1 MSKYLGIDF
10 GLKRIG
16 LSITDQEKIFA
27 FPLTTI
33 EYNNAFNFFTDL
45 FFKEE
50 ISKVIIGYP
59 KRLSGVDSEIESS
72 IKIFITKFKKQFP
85 AIEIER
91 FDERFTS
98 KLASKAI
105 VSSGLGKKKRSN
117 KSLIDKVSA
126 AIILQD
132 YLTYNKSNL

>member
-1 MSKYLGIDF
+1 MSKYLGVDF

-33 EYNNAFNFFTDL
+33 EFDNAFNFFKDL
-45 FFKEE
+45 FLKEE
-50 ISKVIIGYP
+50 ISKLIIGYP
-59 KRLSGVDSEIESS
+59 KRLSGVDSDIESS

-85 AIEIER
+85 AIEIKR

-105 VSSGLGKKKRSN
+105 VSSGLGKKKRSD

>member
-1 MSKYLGIDF
+1 MSKYLGVDF

-33 EYNNAFNFFTDL
+33 EFDNAFNFFKDL

-50 ISKVIIGYP
+50 VSKVIIGYP
-59 KRLSGVDSEIESS
+59 KRLSGVDSDIESS

-85 AIEIER
+85 EIEIER

-98 KLASKAI
+98 KLASKVI
-105 VSSGLGKKKRSN
+105 VSSGLGKKKRSD

>member
-1 MSKYLGIDF
+1 MSKYLGVDF

-33 EYNNAFNFFTDL
+33 EFDNAFNFFKDL
-45 FFKEE
+45 FLKEE

-59 KRLSGVDSEIESS
+59 KRLSGVDSDIESS
-72 IKIFITKFKKQFP
+72 IKIFIKKFKKQFP

-105 VSSGLGKKKRSN
+105 VSSGLGKKKRSD
-117 KSLIDKVSA
+117 KSLIDRVSA
-126 AIILQD
+126 SIILQD

>member
-33 EYNNAFNFFTDL
+33 EFDNAFNFFQDL
-45 FFKEE
+45 FLKEE
-50 ISKVIIGYP
+50 VSKVIIGYP
-59 KRLSGVDSEIESS
+59 KRLSGIDSDIESS
-72 IKIFITKFKKQFP
+72 IKIFITKFNKQFP
-85 AIEIER
+85 EIEIER

-105 VSSGLGKKKRSN
+105 FSSGLGKKKRSD

>member
-1 MSKYLGIDF
+1 MSKYLGVDF
-10 GLKRIG
+10 GLKRMG
-16 LSITDQEKIFA
+16 LSITDEEKIFA

-33 EYNNAFNFFTDL
+33 EFDNAFNFFKDL

-50 ISKVIIGYP
+50 VSKVIIGYP
-59 KRLSGVDSEIESS
+59 KRLSGVDSDIESS

-85 AIEIER
+85 EIEIER

-105 VSSGLGKKKRSN
+105 VSSGLGKKKRSD

>member
-1 MSKYLGIDF
+1 MSKYLGVDF

-33 EYNNAFNFFTDL
+33 EFNGAFDFLKNL
-45 FFKEE
+45 FLKEE
-50 ISKVIIGYP
+50 VSKVVIGYP
-59 KRLSGVDSEIESS
+59 KRLSGVDSDIERS
-72 IKIFITKFKKQFP
+72 IKIFIKKFKKQFP

-105 VSSGLGKKKRSN
+105 VSSGLGKKKRSD

>member
-1 MSKYLGIDF
+1 MSKYLGVDF

-33 EYNNAFNFFTDL
+33 EFDNAFNFFKDL
-45 FFKEE
+45 FLKEE

-59 KRLSGVDSEIESS
+59 KRLSGVDSDIEIS
-72 IKIFITKFKKQFP
+72 IKIFIKKFKNQFP

-105 VSSGLGKKKRSN
+105 VSSGLGKKKRSD

>member
-33 EYNNAFNFFTDL
+33 EFDNAFNFFQDL
-45 FFKEE
+45 FLKEE
-50 ISKVIIGYP
+50 VSKVIIGYP
-59 KRLSGVDSEIESS
+59 KRLSGVDSDIESS
-72 IKIFITKFKKQFP
+72 IKIFITKFNKQFP
-85 AIEIER
+85 EIEIER

-105 VSSGLGKKKRSN
+105 VSSGLGKKKRSD

>member
-1 MSKYLGIDF
+1 MSKYLGVDF

-33 EYNNAFNFFTDL
+33 EFNGAFDFLKNL
-45 FFKEE
+45 FLKEE
-50 ISKVIIGYP
+50 VSKVVIGYP
-59 KRLSGVDSEIESS
+59 KRLSGVDSDIESS

-85 AIEIER
+85 TIEIER

-105 VSSGLGKKKRSN
+105 VSSGLGKKKRSD

>member
-1 MSKYLGIDF
+1 MSKYLGVDF

-27 FPLTTI
+27 FPLKTI
-33 EYNNAFNFFTDL
+33 ENNNAFNFFKD
-45 FFKEE
+45 FFLKEE
-50 ISKVIIGYP
+50 ISKLIIGYP
-59 KRLSGVDSEIESS
+59 KRFSGDDSDIESS

-85 AIEIER
+85 EIEIER

-98 KLASKAI
+98 KLATKAI
-105 VSSGLGKKKRSN
+105 ISSGLGKKKRSD

>member
-33 EYNNAFNFFTDL
+33 EFNGAFDFLKNL
-45 FFKEE
+45 FLKEE
-50 ISKVIIGYP
+50 VSKVVIGYP
-59 KRLSGVDSEIESS
+59 KRLSGVDSDIESS

-85 AIEIER
+85 TIEIER

-105 VSSGLGKKKRSN
+105 VSSGLGKKKRSD

>member
-1 MSKYLGIDF
+1 MSKYLGVDF

-27 FPLTTI
+27 FPLKTI
-33 EYNNAFNFFTDL
+33 ENNNAFNFFKD
-45 FFKEE
+45 FFLKEE

-59 KRLSGVDSEIESS
+59 KRLSGIDSEIESS

-85 AIEIER
+85 EIEIER

-98 KLASKAI
+98 KLATKAI
-105 VSSGLGKKKRSN
+105 ISSGLGKKKRSD

>member
-1 MSKYLGIDF
+1 MYKYLGVDF

-33 EYNNAFNFFTDL
+33 EFDGAFNFLNNL
-45 FFKEE
+45 FLKEE
-50 ISKVIIGYP
+50 VSKVVIGYP
-59 KRLSGVDSEIESS
+59 KRLSGVDSDIESS
-72 IKIFITKFKKQFP
+72 IKIFIKKFKKQFP

-105 VSSGLGKKKRSN
+105 VSSGLGKKKRSD

>member
-1 MSKYLGIDF
+1 MSKYLGVDF

-16 LSITDQEKIFA
+16 LSITDQEKIFS

-33 EYNNAFNFFTDL
+33 EYDNAFNFFKDL
-45 FFKEE
+45 FLKEQV
-50 ISKVIIGYP
+50 SKVIIGYP
-59 KRLSGVDSEIESS
+59 KRLSGLDSNIESS
-72 IKIFITKFKKQFP
+72 IKIFIKKFQIEFP
-85 AIEIER
+85 GIEIKR

-98 KLASKAI
+98 KIASKAI
-105 VSSGLGKKKRSN
+105 VSSGLGKKKRSK

>member
-1 MSKYLGIDF
+1 MSKYLGVDF

-33 EYNNAFNFFTDL
+33 EFNGAFDFLKNL
-45 FFKEE
+45 FLEE
-50 ISKVIIGYP
+50 EVSKVVIGYP
-59 KRLSGVDSEIESS
+59 KRLSGVDSDIESS
-72 IKIFITKFKKQFP
+72 IKIFIKKFKKQFP

-105 VSSGLGKKKRSN
+105 VSSGLGKKKRSD

>member
-1 MSKYLGIDF
+1 MSKYLGVDF

-33 EYNNAFNFFTDL
+33 EFDNAFNFFKDL
-45 FFKEE
+45 FLKEE

-59 KRLSGVDSEIESS
+59 KRLSGVDSDIESS

-98 KLASKAI
+98 KLASKVI
-105 VSSGLGKKKRSN
+105 LSSGLGKKKRSK

-126 AIILQD
+126 TIILQD
-132 YLTYNKSNL
+132 YLTFNKSNL

>member
-1 MSKYLGIDF
+1 MSKYLGVDF

-33 EYNNAFNFFTDL
+33 EFDNAFNFFKNL

-50 ISKVIIGYP
+50 VSKVIIGYP

-85 AIEIER
+85 EIEIER

-98 KLASKAI
+98 KLATKAI
-105 VSSGLGKKKRSN
+105 ISSGLGKKKRSD

>member
-1 MSKYLGIDF
+1 MSKYLAIDF

-33 EYNNAFNFFTDL
+33 EYDNAFNFFMDL
-45 FFKEE
+45 FLKEE

-72 IKIFITKFKKQFP
+72 IKIFIIKFKNKFP

-98 KLASKAI
+98 KLASRVIA
-105 VSSGLGKKKRSN
+105 SSGLGKKKRSN

>member
-16 LSITDQEKIFA
+16 LSITDKEKIFA

-33 EYNNAFNFFTDL
+33 EFDNAFNFFKDL

-50 ISKVIIGYP
+50 VSKVIIGYP
-59 KRLSGVDSEIESS
+59 KRLSGVDSDIESS

-85 AIEIER
+85 EIEIER

-105 VSSGLGKKKRSN
+105 VSSGLGKRK
-117 KSLIDKVSA
+117 D
-126 AIILQD
+126 
-132 YLTYNKSNL
+132 LTSR

>member
-1 MSKYLGIDF
+1 MSKYLGVDF

-33 EYNNAFNFFTDL
+33 EFNAAFDFLKNL
-45 FFKEE
+45 FLKEE
-50 ISKVIIGYP
+50 VSKVVIGYP
-59 KRLSGVDSEIESS
+59 KRLSGVDSDIESS

-85 AIEIER
+85 TIEIER

-105 VSSGLGKKKRSN
+105 VSSGLGKKKRSD

>member
-1 MSKYLGIDF
+1 MSKYLGVDF

-33 EYNNAFNFFTDL
+33 EFNGAFDFLKNL
-45 FFKEE
+45 FLKEE
-50 ISKVIIGYP
+50 VSKVVIGYP
-59 KRLSGVDSEIESS
+59 KRLSGVDSDIESS

-85 AIEIER
+85 EIEIER

-105 VSSGLGKKKRSN
+105 VSSGLGKKKRSD

>member
-16 LSITDQEKIFA
+16 LSITDKEKIFA

-33 EYNNAFNFFTDL
+33 EFHNAFNFFKDL

-50 ISKVIIGYP
+50 VSKVIIGYP
-59 KRLSGVDSEIESS
+59 KRLSGVDSDIESS

-85 AIEIER
+85 EIEIER

-105 VSSGLGKKKRSN
+105 VSSGLGKKKRSD

>member
-1 MSKYLGIDF
+1 MSKYLGVDF

-27 FPLTTI
+27 FPLTII
-33 EYNNAFNFFTDL
+33 EFDNAFNFFKNL

-50 ISKVIIGYP
+50 VSKVIIGYP
-59 KRLSGVDSEIESS
+59 KRLSGVDSDIESS

-85 AIEIER
+85 EIEIER

-98 KLASKAI
+98 KLATKAI
-105 VSSGLGKKKRSN
+105 ISSGLGKKKRSD

>member
-16 LSITDQEKIFA
+16 LSITDKEKIFA

-33 EYNNAFNFFTDL
+33 EFDNAFNFFKDL

-50 ISKVIIGYP
+50 VSKVIIGYP
-59 KRLSGVDSEIESS
+59 KRLSGVDSDIESS
-72 IKIFITKFKKQFP
+72 IKIFITKFNKQFP
-85 AIEIER
+85 EIEIER

-105 VSSGLGKKKRSN
+105 FSSGLGKKKRSD

>member
-10 GLKRIG
+10 GLKRVG
-16 LSITDQEKIFA
+16 LSITDKEKIFA
-27 FPLTTI
+27 FPLITI
-33 EYNNAFNFFTDL
+33 EYNNVFNFFTDL
-45 FFKEE
+45 FLKEE

-59 KRLSGVDSEIESS
+59 KRLSGVDSDIESS
-72 IKIFITKFKKQFP
+72 IKIFIKKFKKQFP

-98 KLASKAI
+98 KLASKVI
-105 VSSGLGKKKRSN
+105 LSSGLGKKKRSK

-126 AIILQD
+126 TIILQD
-132 YLTYNKSNL
+132 YLTFNKSNL

>member
-1 MSKYLGIDF
+1 MSKYLGVDF

-33 EYNNAFNFFTDL
+33 EHDNAFNFFKD
-45 FFKEE
+45 FFLKEE

-59 KRLSGVDSEIESS
+59 KRLSGDDSDIESS

-85 AIEIER
+85 EIEIER

-105 VSSGLGKKKRSN
+105 VSSGLGKKKRSD

>member
-1 MSKYLGIDF
+1 MSKYLGVDF

-33 EYNNAFNFFTDL
+33 EFDNAFNFFKDL

-50 ISKVIIGYP
+50 VSKVIIGYP

-85 AIEIER
+85 EIEIER

-105 VSSGLGKKKRSN
+105 VSSGLGKKKRSD

-132 YLTYNKSNL
+132 YLSYNKSNL

>member
-33 EYNNAFNFFTDL
+33 EFDNAFNFFQDL
-45 FFKEE
+45 FLKEE
-50 ISKVIIGYP
+50 VSKVIIGYP
-59 KRLSGVDSEIESS
+59 KRLSGVDSDIESS

-85 AIEIER
+85 EIEIER

-105 VSSGLGKKKRSN
+105 VSSGLGKKKRSD

>member
-1 MSKYLGIDF
+1 MSKYLGVDF

-33 EYNNAFNFFTDL
+33 EFDNAFNFFKDL
-45 FFKEE
+45 FLKEE

-59 KRLSGVDSEIESS
+59 KRLSGVDSDIESS

-85 AIEIER
+85 AIEIKR

-105 VSSGLGKKKRSN
+105 VSSGLGKKKRSD

>member
-1 MSKYLGIDF
+1 MSKYLGVDF

-27 FPLTTI
+27 FPLKTI
-33 EYNNAFNFFTDL
+33 ENNNAFNFFKD
-45 FFKEE
+45 FFLKEE

-59 KRLSGVDSEIESS
+59 KRLSGVDSDIESS

-85 AIEIER
+85 EIEIER

-105 VSSGLGKKKRSN
+105 VSSGLGKKKRSD

>member
-33 EYNNAFNFFTDL
+33 EFDNAFNFFKDL

-50 ISKVIIGYP
+50 VSKVIIGYP
-59 KRLSGVDSEIESS
+59 KRLSGVDSDIESS

-85 AIEIER
+85 EIEIER

-98 KLASKAI
+98 ILASKAI
-105 VSSGLGKKKRSN
+105 VSSGLGKKKRSD

>member
-1 MSKYLGIDF
+1 MSKYLGVDF

-33 EYNNAFNFFTDL
+33 EFDNAFNFFKNL

-50 ISKVIIGYP
+50 VSKVIIGYP
-59 KRLSGVDSEIESS
+59 KRLSGVDSDIESS

-85 AIEIER
+85 EIEIER

-98 KLASKAI
+98 KLATKAI
-105 VSSGLGKKKRSN
+105 ISSGLGKKKRSD

>member
-1 MSKYLGIDF
+1 MSKYLGVDF

-16 LSITDQEKIFA
+16 LSITDQENIFA

-33 EYNNAFNFFTDL
+33 EFNGAFDFLKNL
-45 FFKEE
+45 FLKEE
-50 ISKVIIGYP
+50 VSKVVIGYP
-59 KRLSGVDSEIESS
+59 KRLSGVDSDIESS

-85 AIEIER
+85 AIEIKR

-105 VSSGLGKKKRSN
+105 VSSGLGKKKRSD

>member
-33 EYNNAFNFFTDL
+33 EYNNAFNFFKDL
-45 FFKEE
+45 FLKEE
-50 ISKVIIGYP
+50 ISKAIIGYP
-59 KRLSGVDSEIESS
+59 KRLSGADSEIESS
-72 IKIFITKFKKQFP
+72 IKIFITKFKNQFP

>member
-1 MSKYLGIDF
+1 MSKYLGVDF

-33 EYNNAFNFFTDL
+33 QFDNAFNFFKDL

-50 ISKVIIGYP
+50 VSKVIIGYP
-59 KRLSGVDSEIESS
+59 KRLSGVDSDIESS

-85 AIEIER
+85 EIEIER

-98 KLASKAI
+98 KLASKVI
-105 VSSGLGKKKRSN
+105 ISSGLGKKKRSD

>member
-1 MSKYLGIDF
+1 MSKYLGVDF

-33 EYNNAFNFFTDL
+33 EFDNAFNFFKDL

-50 ISKVIIGYP
+50 VSKVIIGYP
-59 KRLSGVDSEIESS
+59 KRLSGVDSDIESS
-72 IKIFITKFKKQFP
+72 IKIFITKFQKQFP
-85 AIEIER
+85 EIEIER

-105 VSSGLGKKKRSN
+105 VSSGLGKKKRSD